1 MKLALQHKSRAEQ
14 PGVREDR
21 GNYGGPTDEP
31 LDDLL
36 DRILKLVK
44 NQNAY

>member
-1 MKLALQHKSRAEQ
+1 
-14 PGVREDR
+14 VREDR

-36 DRILKLVK
+36 DRILKLVE